1 MERLYRSSSE
11 RMVAG
16 VCGGF
21 GEYFGIDPTVVRVV
35 FVLVTIVTVF
45 LLGIAA
51 YLALWLIIPSEE
63 SLGRTTR
70 ESMRKNVEEIAQS
83 ARDLGSEV
91 QATLSGAKK
100 AEVTHMERLSLVG
113 LVLVIVGILFLVG
126 NFNPLGWLH
135 WDRLWALI
143 VVAIGLFLLWRH
155 R

>member
-1 MERLYRSSSE
+1 VERLYRSSSE

-21 GEYFGIDPTVVRVV
+21 GEYFGIDPTVVRVI
-35 FVLVTIVTVF
+35 FVLATIVTAF

-51 YLALWLIIPSEE
+51 YLALWLIIPNEE
-63 SLGRTTR
+63 SLGGTTR

-83 ARDLGSEV
+83 ARELGSEV

-100 AEVTHMERLSLVG
+100 ADVSHVERLSLVG
-113 LVLVIVGILFLVG
+113 LVLVIVGILFLMG
-126 NFNPLGWLH
+126 NLNPLGWLH

-143 VVAIGLFLLWRH
+143 VIAIGLFLLWR
-155 R
+155 RR

>member
-1 MERLYRSSSE
+1 VERLYRSSSE

-21 GEYFGIDPTVVRVV
+21 GEYFGIDPTVVRVI
-35 FVLVTIVTVF
+35 FVLATIVTAF

-63 SLGRTTR
+63 SLSGTTR

-91 QATLSGAKK
+91 QATLSGGKK
-100 AEVTHMERLSLVG
+100 AEASHRERLSLVG
-113 LVLVIVGILFLVG
+113 LVLVIVGILFLTG
-126 NFNPLGWLH
+126 NLNPLGWLH
-135 WDRLWALI
+135 WDKLWAL
-143 VVAIGLFLLWRH
+143 AIIGVGLFLLWR
-155 R
+155 RR

>member
-21 GEYFGIDPTVVRVV
+21 GEYFGIDPTIVRVI
-35 FVLVTIVTVF
+35 FVLATIVTVF

-63 SLGRTTR
+63 SLGRPTR

-83 ARDLGSEV
+83 ARELGSEV

-100 AEVTHMERLSLVG
+100 ADVSHIERLSLVG
-113 LVLVIVGILFLVG
+113 LVLVIVGILFLMG
-126 NFNPLGWLH
+126 NLNPLDWLH

-143 VVAIGLFLLWRH
+143 IVGIGLYLLWR
-155 R
+155 RR

>member
-1 MERLYRSSSE
+1 VERLYRSSSE
-11 RMVAG
+11 RMIAG

-21 GEYFGIDPTVVRVV
+21 GEYFGIDPTVVRVI
-35 FVLVTIVTVF
+35 FVLVTIVTAF

-51 YLALWLIIPSEE
+51 YLVLWLIIPNEE
-63 SLGRTTR
+63 SVGQPTR

-91 QATLSGAKK
+91 HATLSGAKK
-100 AEVTHMERLSLVG
+100 ADVSHMERLSLVG

-143 VVAIGLFLLWRH
+143 IVGIGLYLLWR
-155 R
+155 RR